1 MNSFPKDLFGRE
13 WGGAA
18 TLPFE
23 QIAGFLK
30 TPRKKYVHMVRLH
43 MIGNRRAPKALA
55 YFRSQGHE
63 VVELT
68 ATDTRGSI
76 AAIQNAIVTDGAL
89 RMVVVGGDGMVHA
102 AANAIA
108 PLGAEHPG
116 VVLGIIALGSGNDFA
131 RALGLVIDDE
141 LAAAKACL
149 EPAKP
154 VDLLETSFGWVAT
167 VATCGFPARV
177 NRRANSMRYPKGSLK
192 YTVATVAVLPS
203 LGSDVIELSLDGAAS
218 TQADLHLLAI
228 GNTAYFGGGMKICP
242 DASFD
247 DGLAEVVQV
256 DTLGRLEVLRF
267 LPSVFPGK
275 HVHNVRT
282 KVQRARTISL
292 RADSNVELWGDG
304 ECLGVLPAT
313 VELRPNAIQV
323 AGLV

>member
-1 MNSFPKDLFGRE
+1 
-13 WGGAA
+13 
-18 TLPFE
+18 
-23 QIAGFLK
+23 
-30 TPRKKYVHMVRLH
+30 MVCLH
-43 MIGNRRAPKALA
+43 VIGNRSATKALA

-68 ATDTRGSI
+68 ATDTPGSI
-76 AAIQNAIVTDGAL
+76 AAIQKAIVADGAK
-89 RMVVVGGDGMVHA
+89 RIVVVGGDGMVHA

-108 PLGAEHPG
+108 PLRAEHPD

-141 LAAAKACL
+141 VAAAKACL

-177 NRRANSMRYPKGSLK
+177 NRRANDMRYPKGSLK

-203 LGSDVIELSLDGAAS
+203 LGSDVIDLSLDGAAWS
-218 TQADLHLLAI
+218 RADIHLLAI
-228 GNTAYFGGGMKICP
+228 GNTAFFGGGMKICP
-242 DASFD
+242 DARFD

-256 DTLGRLEVLRF
+256 AALGRLDVLRF

-275 HVHNVRT
+275 HIHNERT
-282 KVQRARTISL
+282 NVQRARTISL
-292 RADSNVELWGDG
+292 KADAKVELWGDG
-304 ECLGVLPAT
+304 EYLGVLPAT
-313 VELRPNAIQV
+313 VELRPNALQV
-323 AGLV
+323 AGLA

>member
-1 MNSFPKDLFGRE
+1 
-13 WGGAA
+13 
-18 TLPFE
+18 
-23 QIAGFLK
+23 
-30 TPRKKYVHMVRLH
+30 MVCLH
-43 MIGNRRAPKALA
+43 VIGNRSATKALA

-68 ATDTRGSI
+68 ATDTPGSI
-76 AAIQNAIVTDGAL
+76 AAIQKAIVADGAK
-89 RMVVVGGDGMVHA
+89 RIVVVGGDGMVHA

-108 PLGAEHPG
+108 PLRAEHPD

-141 LAAAKACL
+141 VAAAKACL

-177 NRRANSMRYPKGSLK
+177 NRRANDIRYPKGSLK

-203 LGSDVIELSLDGAAS
+203 LGSDVIDLSLDGAAWS
-218 TQADLHLLAI
+218 RADIHLLAI
-228 GNTAYFGGGMKICP
+228 GNTAFFGGGMKICP
-242 DASFD
+242 DARFD

-256 DTLGRLEVLRF
+256 AALGRLDVLRF

-275 HVHNVRT
+275 HIHNERT
-282 KVQRARTISL
+282 NVQRARTISL
-292 RADSNVELWGDG
+292 KADAKVELWGDG
-304 ECLGVLPAT
+304 EYLGVLPAT
-313 VELRPNAIQV
+313 VELRPNALQV
-323 AGLV
+323 AGLA